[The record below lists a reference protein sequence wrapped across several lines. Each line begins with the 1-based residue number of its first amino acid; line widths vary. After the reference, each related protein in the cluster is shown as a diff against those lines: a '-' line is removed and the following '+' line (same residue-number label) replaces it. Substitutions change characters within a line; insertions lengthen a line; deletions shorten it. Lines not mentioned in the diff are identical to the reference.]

1 MKAHLH
7 SKNFSPKGCTYIT
20 TLIIG
25 SQIHIRSRTV
35 LLHQSFYRIGDTAF
49 GALLVLRVAPEVVPN
64 SGVAQVAEA
73 SAGSIPEVAVGNL
86 VGDNLAVAGTAVVGT
101 AVVGDNLA
109 VAGIAVAGDNPDN

>member
-20 TLIIG
+20 TLLIG
-25 SQIHIRSRTV
+25 SQIHIRSRRV
-35 LLHQSFYRIGDTAF
+35 LLHQSFHRIGDTAF

-64 SGVAQVAEA
+64 SGVELVAEA
-73 SAGSIPEVAVGNL
+73 SAGSIPEVVVGNL

-101 AVVGDNLA
+101 AAAGDNLA
-109 VAGIAVAGDNPDN
+109 VAGTAVAGDNPDN